1 MFGSV
6 RVEITFCLMG
16 KDERVLIFVF
26 GRHDEI
32 YDRKNGS
39 FELFRWFQSET
50 VA

>member
-16 KDERVLIFVF
+16 KDERVLVFVL

-32 YDRKNGS
+32 WKEGS
-39 FELFRWFQSET
+39 SCGDARDGTMIE
-50 VA
+50 